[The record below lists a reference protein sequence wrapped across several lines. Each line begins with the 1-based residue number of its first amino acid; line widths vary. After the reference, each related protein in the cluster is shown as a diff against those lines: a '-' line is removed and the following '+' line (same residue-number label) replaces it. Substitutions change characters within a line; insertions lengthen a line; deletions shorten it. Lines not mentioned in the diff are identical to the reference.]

1 MRLFHF
7 STSRWTHSLRRK
19 GPYFKEAWQ
28 ARWRHWLKWEL
39 EIFHEILV
47 HCALLYSISMDN
59 WELMVLSL
67 ACIIISL
74 YYEVMERSFYR
85 KAVKLVKPDLNI
97 FLVKII
103 FYLSS
108 GIGKNKISCLK
119 KKQLFF
125 LSAPQLYKSLLKELY
140 FLFGQEF
147 KLCSWTFQ
155 NRINFAYPATGN

>member
-1 MRLFHF
+1 
-7 STSRWTHSLRRK
+7 
-19 GPYFKEAWQ
+19 
-28 ARWRHWLKWEL
+28 
-39 EIFHEILV
+39 
-47 HCALLYSISMDN
+47 
-59 WELMVLSL
+59 MVLSL

-119 KKQLFF
+119 KKTIILPVSTSAVQISAKGALFSVWSRIQVVLLNFSEQNQLCM
-125 LSAPQLYKSLLKELY
+125 P
-140 FLFGQEF
+140 
-147 KLCSWTFQ
+147 CNW
-155 NRINFAYPATGN
+155 